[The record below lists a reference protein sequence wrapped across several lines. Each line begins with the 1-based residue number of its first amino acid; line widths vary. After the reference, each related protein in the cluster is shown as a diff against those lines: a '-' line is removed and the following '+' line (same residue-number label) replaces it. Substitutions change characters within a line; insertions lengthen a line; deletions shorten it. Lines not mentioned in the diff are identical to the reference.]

1 MRITPLQASTLV
13 AVTFA
18 GEKTV
23 NGPAPESVSPRPAA
37 VITATKVERSEEKI
51 AVEIY
56 LGIHG
61 KTSGLGRRIPDI
73 NATLRGCPAGH
84 LCACKVSTGGQ
95 PTHWNLIKKRVD
107 SDRRS
112 RSKPIGI

>member
-23 NGPAPESVSPRPAA
+23 NGPAPESASPRPAA
-37 VITATKVERSEEKI
+37 VITATKVEQSEETL

-61 KTSGLGRRIPDI
+61 K
-73 NATLRGCPAGH
+73 PA
-84 LCACKVSTGGQ
+84 
-95 PTHWNLIKKRVD
+95 D
-107 SDRRS
+107 
-112 RSKPIGI
+112 

>member
-1 MRITPLQASTLV
+1 MRITLFEASTLV

-37 VITATKVERSEEKI
+37 VFAATRVERSAETL

-56 LGIHG
+56 PELIG
-61 KTSGLGRRIPDI
+61 KP
-73 NATLRGCPAGH
+73 
-84 LCACKVSTGGQ
+84 
-95 PTHWNLIKKRVD
+95 VD
-107 SDRRS
+107 
-112 RSKPIGI
+112 